1 MNLDLGAAQIPED
14 VETMPPVRTA
24 AARKTWRETFLR
36 RLLYGPGQRRD
47 RSLTD
52 FEALL
57 SASLLRSGFNG

>member
-1 MNLDLGAAQIPED
+1 MSLDRGTAQIPED
-14 VETMPPVRTA
+14 VEIAPPVYID
-24 AARKTWRETFLR
+24 AARKTWRKAFLH
-36 RLLYGPGQRRD
+36 RLLYGPGQRHD